1 MATGTPYFQAGSFG
15 TPISI
20 RDDSGQ
26 TTPIEH
32 SSAYHAYKTLGT
44 FQAATKRQTILYQM
58 LKKKATM
65 SQRQLLVVDDVVVVG
80 KRVTILLNT
89 RLI

>member
-1 MATGTPYFQAGSFG
+1 VKDFAWAKAKQSVTFYSYLLSWLKFERLYLLRLLRRLVGTALLARPSEEVCIGVCLCFG
-15 TPISI
+15 LN
-20 RDDSGQ
+20 D
-26 TTPIEH
+26 
-32 SSAYHAYKTLGT
+32 L
-44 FQAATKRQTILYQM
+44 
-58 LKKKATM
+58 